1 MEFSIKHQ
9 GEFTLY
15 VKASGRMDL
24 DSAVE
29 YGTAV
34 KDALYDADEKITELI
49 LDFGEITFIS
59 SFGLKVVLE
68 LYKHMQEQNG
78 KMKIENTPEAIK
90 NSFKM
95 VGFDKFLTF

>member
-1 MEFSIKHQ
+1 MEYSIKPR

-15 VKASGRMDL
+15 VTATGRMDL

-34 KDALYDADEKITELI
+34 KDALYDADETITELI

-68 LYKHMQEQNG
+68 LYKHMQSQNG
-78 KMKIENTPEAIK
+78 RLKVENVPEQIK
-90 NSFKM
+90 ESFKM
-95 VGFDKFLTF
+95 VGFDKFLEL

>member
-1 MEFSIKHQ
+1 MEYSIKPR

-15 VKASGRMDL
+15 VTASGRMDL
-24 DSAVE
+24 DSAVQ

-34 KDALYDADEKITELI
+34 KDALYDADETITELI
-49 LDFGEITFIS
+49 LDFAGVTFIS

-78 KMKIENTPEAIK
+78 KLKVENVPEQIK

-95 VGFDKFLTF
+95 VGFDKFLEI

>member
-1 MEFSIKHQ
+1 MEYSIKPR

-15 VKASGRMDL
+15 VTASGRMDL

-34 KDALYDADEKITELI
+34 KDALYDSDEKISELI

-68 LYKHMQEQNG
+68 LHKHMQEQG
-78 KMKIENTPEAIK
+78 GTMKVINTPEIIK

-95 VGFDKFLTF
+95 VGFDKFLNY

>member
-1 MEFSIKHQ
+1 MEYSITHK

-34 KDALYDADEKITELI
+34 KDAVYDSDEKITELI
-49 LDFGEITFIS
+49 LDFSEITFIS
-59 SFGLKVVLE
+59 SFGLKVILE
-68 LYKHMQEQNG
+68 LYKHMQEQHG
-78 KMKIENTPEAIK
+78 TLKVENVPDTIK

>member
-9 GEFTLY
+9 GEFTLF
-15 VKASGRMDL
+15 VTASGRMDL

-29 YGTAV
+29 FGTAV
-34 KDALYDADEKITELI
+34 KDAIYDSDEKITELI
-49 LDFGEITFIS
+49 IDFGEITFIS

-68 LYKHMQEQNG
+68 LYKHMQEQKG
-78 KMKIENTPEAIK
+78 TMKVQNVPEAIK